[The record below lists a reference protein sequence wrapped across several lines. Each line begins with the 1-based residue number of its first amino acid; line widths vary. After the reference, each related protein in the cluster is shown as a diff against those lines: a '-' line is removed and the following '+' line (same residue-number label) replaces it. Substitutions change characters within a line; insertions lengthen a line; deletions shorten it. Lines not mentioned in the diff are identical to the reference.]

1 MLKGL
6 FINSGVS
13 SISNQSKI
21 STVWLKWLENLNFR
35 LAKPDA
41 LLYLAIFGLITGLLS
56 GGVIIIFRL
65 FVESSQ
71 DFILPGKGSEN
82 YEALAPWARFIFP
95 VVASVLMAILF
106 YKWSNGIRVLG
117 IARVMERVTFHQGY
131 LTLRGFIIQFLG
143 ASLAIIGG
151 HSVGRE
157 GPHAYLGASI
167 SSLFAQLFKLPN
179 NSIRTLVAS
188 GSAAAI
194 AASFNTPLA
203 GVIFALEV
211 IMMEYTLTSFV
222 PVMLAAVSATALSN
236 TVFSSEPAFSI
247 AGFVGIPISEYPVVI
262 ALGIFVGACA
272 AGFNHLLTFISSR
285 SQVLDI
291 WWRVLLA
298 GLIIGSIGIIQPSIL
313 GIGYDTLN
321 SILSANYVVLSLIG
335 FAFFKIV
342 ATSVSV
348 GLGVPGGMIGPAFFI
363 GASLG
368 GIVGIIAMHFYGFD
382 TAHIIS
388 YSLLGMGAMMGASLQ
403 APLSALVAIVELTY
417 KADII
422 MPGMLVIIIAQLTA
436 SEVFKKQ
443 SLFVTMLR
451 SNGLDYSLN
460 PVLQL
465 LRAVGVATTLEDTFE
480 RYDRVI
486 SVEEANFMVKDSTQW
501 IVINDLDGDVVS
513 LMQVS
518 ELAKYLQINTEEEYD
533 EIDLLSIPADRLQ
546 LSAISLRANLMQ
558 AHERFRAGE
567 EAFYVVFSEKRG
579 SDNSRI
585 YGVLTPAMIDKAYLP
600 E

>member
-1 MLKGL
+1 MQDRITTLW
-6 FINSGVS
+6 F
-13 SISNQSKI
+13 
-21 STVWLKWLENLNFR
+21 KWLEGLNFR
-35 LAKPDA
+35 LARPDA
-41 LLYLAIFGLITGLLS
+41 LLHLALFGLITGLLS

-65 FVESSQ
+65 IVESSQ
-71 DFILPGKGSEN
+71 DFLLPGEGSEN
-82 YEALAPWARFIFP
+82 YEALSPLLRIIFP
-95 VVASVLMAILF
+95 IVASLLMAILF
-106 YKWSNGIRVLG
+106 YKWSKGIRVLG

-131 LTLRGFIIQFLG
+131 LTPRGFIIQFVG

-167 SSLFAQLFKLPN
+167 SSLFGQLFKLPH

-211 IMMEYTLTSFV
+211 IMMEYTLSSFV
-222 PVMLAAVSATALSN
+222 PVMLAAVSATAISN
-236 TVFSSEPAFSI
+236 LAFSSESAFSI
-247 AGFVGIPISEYPVVI
+247 VGFVGIPLSEYPVVI
-262 ALGIFVGACA
+262 ALGVFVGGCA
-272 AGFNHLLTFISSR
+272 ASFNHLLTLIASR

-291 WWRVLLA
+291 WWRIMLA
-298 GLIIGSIGIIQPSIL
+298 GFLIAALGLIEPGIL
-313 GIGYDTLN
+313 GIGYDTVN
-321 SILSANYVVLSLIG
+321 SILSTELVLLSLISL
-335 FAFFKIV
+335 AFFKII
-342 ATSVSV
+342 ATCVSV
-348 GLGVPGGMIGPAFFI
+348 GLGVPGGMVGPALFT

-368 GIVGIIAMHFYGFD
+368 GIVGTIAMSIYSFD
-382 TAHIIS
+382 SSHIVS

-422 MPGMLVIIIAQLTA
+422 MPGMLVIVIAQLTA
-436 SEVFKKQ
+436 SEIFKKQ

-451 SNGLDYSLN
+451 ANGLDYSLN

-465 LRAVGVATTLEDTFE
+465 LRSVGIATALEEKFE
-480 RYDRVI
+480 HNKVLITIEDAH
-486 SVEEANFMVKDSTQW
+486 SLVKNTSNEW
-501 IVINDLDGDVVS
+501 IVIDDHNGNIDS
-513 LMQVS
+513 LMSVS
-518 ELAKYLQINTEEEYD
+518 ELAKYLLVHEEDMENTD
-533 EIDLLSIPADRLQ
+533 NEIDLLAIPAQRLQ

-558 AHERFRAGE
+558 AYERFKAGD
-567 EAFYVVFSEKRG
+567 EALYITFREQKGHF
-579 SDNSRI
+579 NTRI
-585 YGVLTPAMIDKAYLP
+585 YGILTPSMIDKAYLP